1 MKKKDLVSI
10 IRKIQNRCCLEDP
23 TKITYYF
30 DDDRNVI
37 FKIYFESLYLPEK
50 FRLDTEDVQNMF
62 TPSNV
67 YDYEDD
73 FRILELNQDEGY
85 VAVLPDCQNFKVVDS
100 YNASNKLSLNT
111 KNENVCLAGKRLNED
126 FAKASGYILY
136 ESEAGIP
143 QTPGDLKDMEKEKA
157 PEEKK
162 KTKINLVVI
171 GVTCPVTKN
180 GIATFKKA
188 LDACYGEGSGPG
200 MANIEGAFSQTK
212 NKDGSDIPTKVA
224 ITVPYID
231 GKVVPSFAFC
241 SVKNFATEIL
251 DRTGETYTYV
261 AASGN
266 NHFADLINSSEIC
279 SVIYVTTT
287 AKQGIKDNNFP
298 AILAAEEVKFNNV
311 VEDKTLDDY
320 KKLEEIIVPQINGIK
335 DLRDL
340 NASKEQVQYYDK
352 VKNETYVKNIVS
364 LYKDFY
370 PRTKFE
376 ALKQYSNKRQ
386 DVVNKI
392 VAGIVNPTSGI
403 GELSKWDAAMATA
416 EGSIKKGLLG
426 ALGGVEGGV
435 FDRSTEKGDNNK
447 VSSGMFSGMEYAGG
461 KSAASVNKKATPVE
475 PRDKKAAKATYSD
488 AVVVLLVDEKA
499 KGLTEQAQKIRNE
512 LLDENVDFGVEPA
525 TEESKEDLEKEKK
538 DQNQETNDQNTDEA
552 GKDQKDSKAT
562 DAKGDEAKGD
572 TAKSGTNESV
582 KGNAYRRLKEIF
594 EG

>member
-23 TKITYYF
+23 VKITYYF

-73 FRILELNQDEGY
+73 FRILDLNQDEGY
-85 VAVLPDCQNFKVVDS
+85 VAILPDCQNFKVVDS

-136 ESEAGIP
+136 ESADP
-143 QTPGDLKDMEKEKA
+143 STLQNASDVAKA
-157 PEEKK
+157 AEQKAEEEKP
-162 KTKINLVVI
+162 KTPINLVII

-188 LDACYGEGSGPG
+188 LDVCYGKSSGPE
-200 MANIEGAFSQTK
+200 MAAIKGAFK
-212 NKDGSDIPTKVA
+212 NQEAKLKVA
-224 ITVPYID
+224 VTVPYID

-266 NHFADLINSSEIC
+266 NHFADLINSSEIAQ
-279 SVIYVTTT
+279 VAYITTT

-298 AILAAEEVKFNNV
+298 AILAAEEVELNDGGDVEV

-320 KKLEEIIVPQINGIK
+320 KKLEEIIVPQISKIG

-352 VKNETYVKNIVS
+352 VKNEAYVKNIVS

-392 VAGIVNPTSGI
+392 VAGIANPTSGI
-403 GELSKWDAAMATA
+403 GELSKWDATMATA

-461 KSAASVNKKATPVE
+461 KSAASVNKAPTKVE
-475 PRDKKAAKATYSD
+475 PKDKKAAKATYSD
-488 AVVVLLVDEKA
+488 AEVVLLIDKKA

-512 LLDENVDFGVEPA
+512 LLDENVDFGTEPA

-538 DQNQETNDQNTDEA
+538 DQNQETNDQNADEA
-552 GKDQKDSKAT
+552 GKDQKSDNAT
-562 DAKGDEAKGD
+562 DAKGD
-572 TAKSGTNESV
+572 TAETGQNESV